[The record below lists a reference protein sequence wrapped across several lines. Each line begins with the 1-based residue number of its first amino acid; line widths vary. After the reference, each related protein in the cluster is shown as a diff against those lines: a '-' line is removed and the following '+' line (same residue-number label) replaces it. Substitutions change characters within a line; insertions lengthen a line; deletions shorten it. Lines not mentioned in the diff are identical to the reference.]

1 MFRQVSKVVSF
12 IQKGKVLARL
22 SLKKKPNEKFFC
34 FESKGQSPISVVVTR
49 GFCAMQDKF
58 ETLAVNWP
66 KPFVA
71 HVELNRPNRLNAFN
85 KKMW

>member
-1 MFRQVSKVVSF
+1 MTFT
-12 IQKGKVLARL
+12 
-22 SLKKKPNEKFFC
+22 EKDTKLEIFY
-34 FESKGQSPISVVVTR
+34 ESKGQSPISVVVTR

-66 KPFVA
+66 TPFVA
-71 HVELNRPNRLNAFN
+71 HVELNRPKRLNAFN

>member
-1 MFRQVSKVVSF
+1 MLKQVSKFVPF
-12 IQKGKVLARL
+12 IHKGKISHDFHCPLL
-22 SLKKKPNEKFFC
+22 NFMFT
-34 FESKGQSPISVVVTR
+34 GQSPLTVFVSSR

-71 HVELNRPNRLNAFN
+71 HVELNRPKRLNAFN